1 MGMYT
6 NNTFAS
12 LADIEF
18 PTLEGY
24 VGSIGAGIALV
35 EGYQNDF
42 ALFQAG
48 IYGDFQEMAAIKEG
62 AGDIVA
68 LQEFSIKGVFDKIIE
83 FFKKLGAKIKA
94 IFTSFA
100 AKLGQYL
107 NKDSK
112 DFVKKYRKVI
122 FAAGRDYSNMKAKYA
137 EPIGSSYITDVAYA
151 DININTRKVDTSK
164 EWDREDAVEAVLKD
178 NLGSL
183 GASEVGE
190 IKERLHEKMYKDE
203 EVKDDW
209 TLGDLSNIAT
219 RLEGGTK
226 AVSDIEK
233 ANKKLQDTIKK
244 VIADIEKMQKTFTT
258 AATSKDNFGNY
269 SKSDN
274 MTFGVTGRTSGDDA
288 GTATRSAAPLKGFTK
303 DGMEYEQKRL
313 NYMQNMASVHQSV
326 IMAFCSAVMTEA
338 KFGIAQDRRVWAQA
352 ASFRNVNKE
361 DADLLAAIGEAADFE
376 TESDFDQ
383 MEFVVV

>member
-62 AGDIVA
+62 VGDIVA

-100 AKLGQYL
+100 AKLGQYFTKD
-107 NKDSK
+107 NKT
-112 DFVKKYRKVI
+112 FVKKYRKVI
-122 FAAGRDYSNMKAKYA
+122 FAAGRDYSNMKVKYA
-137 EPIGSSYITDVAYA
+137 EPNGSSYITDVTYE
-151 DININTRKVDTSK
+151 DINISKNRQEK
-164 EWDREDAVEAVLKD
+164 EWDRDNAIEEILKS
-178 NLGSL
+178 NLKSL
-183 GASEVGE
+183 GASDIGE

-209 TLGDLSNIAT
+209 TLGDLSTIAT
-219 RLEGGTK
+219 RLEGGNK
-226 AVSDIEK
+226 AISDIET
-233 ANKKLQDTIKK
+233 ANKKLQNTIKK
-244 VIADIEKMQKTFTT
+244 VIAEIEKMQKSFTN
-258 AATSKDNFGNY
+258 ASTSKDNLGKY
-269 SKSDN
+269 GKDDN
-274 MTFGVTGRTSGDDA
+274 VTIGVSGVTQGDTA
-288 GTATRSAAPLKGFTK
+288 GTVSRQGHKYDDFDKT
-303 DGMEYEQKRL
+303 GMELEQKRL
-313 NYMQNMASVHQSV
+313 NYMQNMASVHQSI
-326 IMAFCSAVMTEA
+326 IMAFCSAIMAEA

-361 DADLLAAIGEAADFE
+361 DADLLAAIGEATDFE

-383 MEFVVV
+383 MEFVVA